1 VKRNILIIQGHP
13 DPAAVH
19 YGHALEQ
26 RYTEGAEHA
35 GHTVRQIR
43 IAGLDFPLLRTKQ
56 DFEHGIPP
64 GSIEAAQNSIQ
75 WAEHIVIL
83 YPLWLGDMP
92 ALLKGFLE
100 QVFRPDFGFATTE
113 KKGGMPWK
121 KKLAGKTAR
130 IVVTM
135 GMPAFFYR
143 WYFRAHGVK
152 SLERNILGFC
162 GIKTVGQ
169 SLIGMVE
176 ANNGSAREKWLGR
189 MTIFGAK
196 AR

>member
-1 VKRNILIIQGHP
+1 MNKNILIIQGHP

-26 RYTEGAEHA
+26 RYTEAAEHA
-35 GHTVRQIR
+35 GHAVRQIKV
-43 IAGLDFPLLRTKQ
+43 ASLDFPLLRTKQ
-56 DFEHGIPP
+56 DFEQGNPP
-64 GSIEAAQNSIQ
+64 ASIEAAQSSIK
-75 WAEHIVIL
+75 WAEHIVIF

-113 KKGGMPWK
+113 KKQGMPK
-121 KKLAGKTAR
+121 KKLAGKTAH

-143 WYFRAHGVK
+143 WYFRAHSLK
-152 SLERNILGFC
+152 SLKRNILSFC
-162 GIKTVGQ
+162 GIKTVGE

-176 ANNGSAREKWLGR
+176 AKNGSTREEWLGK
-189 MTIFGAK
+189 MLIFGAQAK
-196 AR
+196 